1 MNHYW
6 IVFLAG
12 IAGSMHCAGMCGG
25 FVCALGADRGG
36 RAATLVRHLTY
47 NLGRA
52 TSYCF
57 LGTLAGYLGVLLV
70 GSDSDGDWARSA
82 QRALAVLSGL
92 LMLYIGLQFLGLFRR
107 PTPPLPAVAWLAN
120 GLRQVVRRPGLGA
133 PLALGVLN
141 GLLPCPLVYALLA
154 HAAGSGG
161 PLPGLGVMGT
171 FALGTFPT
179 MLLLGGVG
187 LWIQFQGVRKGG
199 KRVPPGRQPSRSAA
213 LPADWRLQGV
223 RIAGGFILLLGL
235 VTLARGLLPMG
246 GHLHGL

>member
-1 MNHYW
+1 MSHYA

-25 FVCALGADRGG
+25 FACALGADSSG

-47 NLGRA
+47 NLGRI

-57 LGTLAGYLGVLLV
+57 LGTLVGYLGVLLV
-70 GSDSDGDWARSA
+70 GHGGDGAWASNA
-82 QRALAVLSGL
+82 QRALAVFSGL

-107 PTPPLPAVAWLAN
+107 PTPALPGVAWLAD
-120 GLRQVVRRPGLGA
+120 GLRQIVRRPGLAA
-133 PLALGVLN
+133 PLALGVIN

-154 HAAGSGG
+154 HAAVSGG
-161 PLPGLGVMGT
+161 PLPGLLVMGA
-171 FALGTFPT
+171 FGLGTFPA
-179 MLLLGGVG
+179 MLVMGGFALWIRLLGTRG
-187 LWIQFQGVRKGG
+187 GG
-199 KRVPPGRQPSRSAA
+199 KRAHPGGYARGGPA